1 MYVCSCF
8 GVTEQQVREHAEA
21 GACTPRKI
29 ASVSKAGT
37 DCGGCVR
44 AIQAVLGRGACP
56 RRELLDRK
64 RTAGSGADA
73 PGSAALVPGAAP
85 GAASGVVPGAAPS
98 ADGDTP
104 AAVPGVRFSEAA

>member
-8 GVTEQQVREHAEA
+8 GITEKQVKEHADA
-21 GACTPRKI
+21 GACTPRQI
-29 ASVSKAGT
+29 ASACKAGT

-64 RTAGSGADA
+64 RTSGTTVGTTTDA
-73 PGSAALVPGAAP
+73 VPGADPGIAP
-85 GAASGVVPGAAPS
+85 GI
-98 ADGDTP
+98 
-104 AAVPGVRFSEAA
+104 VPGVAPGEALPTRPDPSG

>member
-8 GVTEQQVREHAEA
+8 GITEKQVKEHADA
-21 GACTPRKI
+21 GACTPRQI
-29 ASVSKAGT
+29 ASACKAGT

-64 RTAGSGADA
+64 RTSGTTVGTTTDA
-73 PGSAALVPGAAP
+73 VPGADPGIAPGIVPGVAPGVALP
-85 GAASGVVPGAAPS
+85 GAA
-98 ADGDTP
+98 
-104 AAVPGVRFSEAA
+104 